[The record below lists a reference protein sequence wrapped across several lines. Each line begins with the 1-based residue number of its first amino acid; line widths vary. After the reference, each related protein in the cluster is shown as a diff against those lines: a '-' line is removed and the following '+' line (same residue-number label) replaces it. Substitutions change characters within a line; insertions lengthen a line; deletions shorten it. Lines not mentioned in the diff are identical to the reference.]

1 ASVRR
6 EVVDPLL
13 QLAWAFSFAQVRDAS
28 FVRDAELVLRRIGRD
43 RDLGAQAKLRLAFP
57 TSLSMNFDCQVDGGA
72 DAGAISAHSMETGE
86 AWAQSAKPQNVSLQA
101 CLASSGEPVATVTVS
116 LDCTAGGLC
125 LAVSKAAAAAAAKAG
140 LKVALNTR
148 GTTGFKVISG
158 GRILEDASVLA
169 SSGFL
174 EAFAPPKA
182 EDDPARALPV
192 VELLRCRAGFVA
204 TADDGLVKVW
214 QGDTGE
220 CVSAFEASPESLADK
235 MPLVPLP
242 CSRAPSGQREVRLT
256 GSTVAKVHVVATGQV
271 AMSLA
276 GHEGIIRQA
285 TFSPDNLRVATA
297 NEVVTASADGSACL
311 WNLKDGQCSGKLVGH
326 RWSVNSAT
334 FSWDS
339 VLVVTSS
346 DDRTARIWDVVSCN
360 CVRVLEGH
368 RSPVLSACFLE

>member
-1 ASVRR
+1 
-6 EVVDPLL
+6 
-13 QLAWAFSFAQVRDAS
+13 
-28 FVRDAELVLRRIGRD
+28 
-43 RDLGAQAKLRLAFP
+43 
-57 TSLSMNFDCQVDGGA
+57 
-72 DAGAISAHSMETGE
+72 METGE

-125 LAVSKAAAAAAAKAG
+125 LAVSEAAAAAAAKAG

-276 GHEGIIRQA
+276 GHEGIIRHA

-297 NEVVTASADGSACL
+297 SEDCTARIWDARSGKCQFTLSGHSAQVVTASADGSACL